1 MTEDVALRGLTVV
14 RVNPA
19 VTEELR
25 LPLDATGVAVWQ
37 VEDLSARAGL
47 QRGDIVMAINGAAVT
62 RPSDVEAL
70 AGMDARVWVVDL
82 IRQGQP
88 LRLRFRF

>member
-1 MTEDVALRGLTVV
+1 MV
-14 RVNPA
+14 RVNPS

-25 LPLDATGVAVWQ
+25 LPLDAVGVAVWQ
-37 VEDLSARAGL
+37 AEDLSARAGF
-47 QRGDIVMAINGAAVT
+47 QRGDIVMAINGAAVS
-62 RPSDVEAL
+62 RPADVEAL
-70 AGMDARVWVVDL
+70 AGTEARVWVVDL